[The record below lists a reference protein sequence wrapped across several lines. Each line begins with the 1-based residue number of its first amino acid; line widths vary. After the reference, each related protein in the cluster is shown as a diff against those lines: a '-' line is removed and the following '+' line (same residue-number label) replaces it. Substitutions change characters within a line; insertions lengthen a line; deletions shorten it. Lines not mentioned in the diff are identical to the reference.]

1 MRPLLFIFA
10 RRFFIPCGALAS
22 SVIAGSFAN
31 ANEQKHHSVLKSIGR
46 SFSELLMGGK
56 G

>member
-1 MRPLLFIFA
+1 MRPFLFVLA

-22 SVIAGSFAN
+22 SVIAGSFSN
-31 ANEQKHHSVLKSIGR
+31 VNEQNHHSVLKTIGR
-46 SFSELLMGGK
+46 SFSELLMGAK